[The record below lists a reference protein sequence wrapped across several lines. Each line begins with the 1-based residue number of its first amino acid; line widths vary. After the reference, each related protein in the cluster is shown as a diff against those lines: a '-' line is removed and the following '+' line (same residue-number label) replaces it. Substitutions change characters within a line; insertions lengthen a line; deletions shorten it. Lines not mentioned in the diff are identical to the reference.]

1 MAKKDTLVFSH
12 WYHLIENFQQP
23 SQEFYSSLEQA
34 IKKRNL
40 PDVRI
45 SRIEFKEGNIFSAQ
59 REYLRVKRKELV
71 FDICAAPYGNG
82 FFISWW
88 LGEKMGAFLSLL
100 LVIPFLGSL
109 IAKTSRPAT
118 YYRLDTTLMFQESV
132 HLAVLEILDVV
143 TDVKG
148 LRELSEA
155 ERKPIL
161 SDLFKR

>member
-12 WYHLIENFQQP
+12 WYHLIENFQQS

-45 SRIEFKEGNIFSAQ
+45 SRIDFKEGNIFSAQ

-71 FDICAAPYGNG
+71 FDICAAPFGNG

-88 LGEKMGAFLSLL
+88 LGEKMGALLSLL

-118 YYRLDTTLMFQESV
+118 YYRLDTTLMFQESI
-132 HLAVLEILDVV
+132 HLAVLDVLEGIIEA
-143 TDVKG
+143 KG
-148 LRELSEA
+148 LKSLSES
-155 ERKPIL
+155 ERKPIM

>member
-1 MAKKDTLVFSH
+1 MSKKDTLVFSH
-12 WYHLIENFQQP
+12 WYHLTENFQHS

-34 IKKRNL
+34 IKSRNL

-45 SRIEFKEGNIFSAQ
+45 SRIDFREGNLLSAQ

-71 FDICAAPYGNG
+71 FDICAAPFGNG

-88 LGEKMGAFLSLL
+88 LGEKMGALLSLL
-100 LVIPFLGSL
+100 LIVPFLGAL

-132 HLAVLEILDVV
+132 HLAVLEILDGV
-143 TDVKG
+143 TSAKG
-148 LRELSEA
+148 LKALSEL
-155 ERKPIL
+155 ERKPIIT
-161 SDLFKR
+161 DLFKR

>member
-12 WYHLIENFQQP
+12 WYHLTENFQQ
-23 SQEFYSSLEQA
+23 STQEFYSGLEQM

-45 SRIEFKEGNIFSAQ
+45 SRIDFKEGNIFSAQ

-71 FDICAAPYGNG
+71 FDICAAPFGNC

-88 LGEKMGAFLSLL
+88 LGEKMGTILSLL

-109 IAKTSRPAT
+109 VAKTSRPAT

-132 HLAVLEILDVV
+132 HLAVLEMLDGL
-143 TDVKG
+143 TEAKG
-148 LRELSEA
+148 LRALSES
-155 ERKPIL
+155 ERKPII

>member
-12 WYHLIENFQQP
+12 WYHLIENFQQS

-45 SRIEFKEGNIFSAQ
+45 SRIDFKEGNVFSAQ

-71 FDICAAPYGNG
+71 FDICAAPFGNG

-88 LGEKMGAFLSLL
+88 LGEKMGALLSLL

-109 IAKTSRPAT
+109 VAKTSRPAT

-132 HLAVLEILDVV
+132 HLAVLEILD
-143 TDVKG
+143 DVITAKG
-148 LRELSEA
+148 IRTLTEA
-155 ERKPIL
+155 ERKPIM

>member
-12 WYHLIENFQQP
+12 WYHLTENIQQ
-23 SQEFYSSLEQA
+23 STQEFYSRLEQT
-34 IKKRNL
+34 IKKRDL

-45 SRIEFKEGNIFSAQ
+45 SRIDFKEGNIFSAQ

-71 FDICAAPYGNG
+71 FDICAAPFGNG

-88 LGEKMGAFLSLL
+88 LGEKMGALLSLL
-100 LVIPFLGSL
+100 LLVPFLGAL

-132 HLAVLEILDVV
+132 HLAVLEILDGL
-143 TDVKG
+143 TEAKG
-148 LRELSEA
+148 LRALSES
-155 ERKPIL
+155 ERKPII